1 MTSHAPG
8 APALGLSQ
16 SAAAIAARSRDE
28 ALRLGHD
35 VRGSVVLGLLAGDV
49 RPEMVAALDRVRAA
63 GYKTAC
69 LTNNIAGGDGTT
81 SSLDPSAGR
90 SQQVAAIMD
99 RFDAVVE
106 SSKVGLRKP
115 QTADTDEAVRRIR
128 GMLERATRDLGRVNY
143 GTLKG
148 EIRAQYESVKRFIEQ
163 AEEALRSKNL
173 DIASFLADKAQTLAH
188 ELFGQ

>member
-1 MTSHAPG
+1 MRRAPHL
-8 APALGLSQ
+8 ARVALGLSLAGLVGTGCAKRAPK
-16 SAAAIAARSRDE
+16 AAPEPVALEVPKVPDRVLPPVTTAIAETEPEPTPAPEPTPSRRT
-28 ALRLGHD
+28 A
-35 VRGSVVLGLLAGDV
+35 VRQQ
-49 RPEMVAALDRVRAA
+49 RPRTDTPKPA
-63 GYKTAC
+63 
-69 LTNNIAGGDGTT
+69 
-81 SSLDPSAGR
+81 
-90 SQQVAAIMD
+90 
-99 RFDAVVE
+99 DAVPTPPVE
-106 SSKVGLRKP
+106 AAPPPANPSGPLLRKP